1 MIPGSS
7 LRFKTFRNGQ
17 EISNLSCAQQLK
29 TKLQTYTGILLT
41 YTGILLT
48 SYQVK
53 VLKFGQASK
62 KYISPFLSSLIL
74 ELALTDMKVG
84 YQ

>member
-7 LRFKTFRNGQ
+7 LRFKTFRNAQ

-29 TKLQTYTGILLT
+29 TKLQT